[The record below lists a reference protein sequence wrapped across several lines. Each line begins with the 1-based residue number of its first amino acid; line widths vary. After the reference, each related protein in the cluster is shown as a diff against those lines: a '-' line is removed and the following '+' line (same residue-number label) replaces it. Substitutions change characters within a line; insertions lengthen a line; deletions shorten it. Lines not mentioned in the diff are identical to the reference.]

1 MLLCHAEF
9 SCFGANAGKNSLSPW
24 HPASRRGGK
33 KSMPTSE
40 VSSSSDTLRDSQPH
54 QPRSGEEK
62 ALHRKRNH
70 TPERMQKVESG
81 QPSPANRPTTNK
93 TEATRGC
100 GWDGWF
106 WTILALSLWACL
118 LFVTAVK
125 TPECESSAQKVQPKV
140 SICNDSLYEYTMIQS
155 YCIPT
160 CSRGSMIFCRETAGR
175 RCYCHIGK

>member
-125 TPECESSAQKVQPKV
+125 TPECESSAQKVQPKA
-140 SICNDSLYEYTMIQS
+140 Q
-155 YCIPT
+155 PT
-160 CSRGSMIFCRETAGR
+160 CDETQIVTRPLFDLIMTVSTDNPSVNSTRALVT
-175 RCYCHIGK
+175 